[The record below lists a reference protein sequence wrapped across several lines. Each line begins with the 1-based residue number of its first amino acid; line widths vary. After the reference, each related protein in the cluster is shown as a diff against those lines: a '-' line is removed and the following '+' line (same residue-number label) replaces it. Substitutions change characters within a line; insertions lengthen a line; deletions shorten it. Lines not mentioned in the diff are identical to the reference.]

1 MLRFVRGRHTGISS
15 ATARN
20 SRRHRLATRAV
31 FAQRTPQRHAH
42 RMASFLLSRTRTHL
56 PAPHEKTPSFLSF
69 PPMSLGAH
77 PVSRF
82 QRRLSRMHAY
92 ARTSRAPQ
100 SVSEKSLHFFTHLA
114 YFTIAQRIKGEDFV
128 IFSFTSLVPW
138 RHPKV
143 KNFRRG
149 VSHKNGPKWRRIG
162 EALNGEGKGEG
173 KKQKPSPLNSSRS
186 TFCDR
191 SVKR

>member
-1 MLRFVRGRHTGISS
+1 MLRFVRGRHAGISS

-20 SRRHRLATRAV
+20 SRHHRIATHAV
-31 FAQRTPQRHAH
+31 FTQRTPQRHAH
-42 RMASFLLSRTRTHL
+42 RMASFVLSRTRTHL
-56 PAPHEKTPSFLSF
+56 PDPHEKTPSFLSF
-69 PPMSLGAH
+69 PPMILGAH

-82 QRRLSRMHAY
+82 STASR
-92 ARTSRAPQ
+92 ARTRTRASRALQ
-100 SVSEKSLHFFTHLA
+100 SVSEKSLHLFTHLA
-114 YFTIAQRIKGEDFV
+114 YFTIAQRIMGEDFV
-128 IFSFTSLVPW
+128 IFSSPLSSRGFT
-138 RHPKV
+138 PKV

-149 VSHKNGPKWRRIG
+149 FSHKNGPKWERIRG
-162 EALNGEGKGEG
+162 EQNGEGEGEE